1 MELGR
6 YFSANDINEYLS
18 ELRLFAE
25 NLKEVIGEIELPQ
38 VSWDTPLAEIKNV
51 FNEIE
56 EIIYSLD
63 GYVPEVLGWEN
74 PYSVDAPFVFD
85 KKNGAIYP
93 YVKRW
98 YDWLNYNIE
107 EYNKR
112 FGNYEYLYTIE
123 NGIEEQ
129 AFDINN
135 EPIQVEKEVA

>member
-6 YFSANDINEYLS
+6 YFSANVINEYLAA
-18 ELRLFAE
+18 LRLFAE
-25 NLKEVIGEIELPQ
+25 KLKEVIGEIELPQ
-38 VSWDTPLAEIKNV
+38 VSWGTSLAEMKNV

-56 EIIYSLD
+56 EAIYSLD

-74 PYSVDAPFVFD
+74 PYSVDTPFVFER
-85 KKNGAIYP
+85 KNGSLYP
-93 YVKRW
+93 YIKRW
-98 YDWLNYNIE
+98 YNWLNYNNE

-123 NGIEEQ
+123 NGVEEQ

-135 EPIQVEKEVA
+135 EPIQVKKEVA